1 MNAQIKITD
10 SLNSLRLLQEIER
23 DSEITQRYLAGKLKI
38 SLGKIN
44 YLINALVDKGI
55 VEIKNFKNS
64 RNKLAYKY
72 LLTPEGLKIKLQL
85 TREFF
90 AWKMEQY
97 ERLKEEIESLK
108 KEAAVEPREEALSL

>member
-1 MNAQIKITD
+1 MDVKIKITD
-10 SLNSLRLLQEIER
+10 SQNTLRLLQEIER
-23 DSEITQRYLAGKLKI
+23 NSEMTQRHLAGKLKI

-44 YLINALVDKGI
+44 YLLNALVDKGI
-55 VEIKNFKNS
+55 VEIRNFKNS
-64 RNKLAYKY
+64 RNKSAYKY
-72 LLTPEGLKIKLQL
+72 LLTQEGLKVKLQL